1 MVHKYLCGPDNIA
14 ELWRKHYCDLFNSV
28 KSENVVIGDVEM
40 AEGLI
45 VRTSEIYDA
54 VLKLGNNKACGLDG
68 VTAEHLK
75 YSSYR
80 LCPLLAMCFTGFLTH
95 GLLPDSIT
103 SVVLVPVIKDKAAK
117 LNSLQNYRPIALASV
132 ISKVLENILY
142 TRLEMYVLTSDNQF
156 GFKKRHGTDMCIYA
170 LKEIVGKYLNLNSSV
185 FLCFID
191 ATKAFDRVNHHM
203 LFTKLINRGVPTYLI
218 RILVFWYA
226 NQVMHVKWDSALS
239 EPFYVCNGVRQ
250 GGILSPVLFNVY
262 IDELSSQLNR
272 CKTGC
277 VIGTTVVNHLMYA
290 DDLVLISPYSA
301 GMQQLLKICSEF
313 GKDHDVLYNP
323 TKSSLMIVRSKEYKN
338 VIFPNFWLCDQPLT
352 CSSEAKYLG
361 HFVTDDWRDDRDIQR
376 QYCKL
381 YAQANSL
388 LRKFS
393 ICSPTVKCALFRAYC
408 TPLYTAPLWWNYRR
422 CTIRRLTVAYNDT
435 FRLLM
440 RVPRWHSASQLFV
453 DAHIP
458 TCEAL
463 QRHLM
468 FKFMQRLE
476 ESENSIIKTL
486 TNPQLSCCRYTS
498 LLRKHWMDKLFYTAS
513 LD

>member
-1 MVHKYLCGPDNIA
+1 MTEDLVVH
-14 ELWRKHYCDLFNSV
+14 
-28 KSENVVIGDVEM
+28 
-40 AEGLI
+40 
-45 VRTSEIYDA
+45 TSEVFDA
-54 VLKLGNNKACGLDG
+54 ILKLENNKACGLDCI
-68 VTAEHLK
+68 TAEHLK

-80 LCPLLAMCFTGFLTH
+80 LCPLLSMCFTGFLTH

-117 LNSLQNYRPIALASV
+117 LNSLQNHRPIALAS
-132 ISKVLENILY
+132 ILSKVLENILY
-142 TRLEMYVLTSDNQF
+142 TRLEMYVQTSDNQF
-156 GFKKRHGTDMCIYA
+156 GFKKKHSTDMCIYA
-170 LKEIVGKYLNLNSSV
+170 LKELVGKYRGLNSSV

-191 ATKAFDRVNHHM
+191 ATKAFDRVNHYK
-203 LFTKLINRGVPTYLI
+203 LFMKLINRGVPRYLV

-226 NQVMHVKWDSALS
+226 NQVMHVKWDSVLS
-239 EPFYVCNGVRQ
+239 ESFHVSNGVRQ

-262 IDELSSQLNR
+262 MDELSSKLNH

-277 VIGTTVVNHLMYA
+277 VIGTNVVNHLMYA

-313 GKDHDVLYNP
+313 GKEQDIMYNP
-323 TKSSLMIVRSKEYKN
+323 TKSKLMVVRSKEDKSVTLPVFY
-338 VIFPNFWLCDQPLT
+338 LCGTVLT
-352 CSSEAKYLG
+352 HSNEVKYLG
-361 HFVTDDWRDDRDIQR
+361 HFLTDDWSDDRDIKR

-381 YAQANSL
+381 YAQANML

-393 ICSPTVKCALFRAYC
+393 MCSSDVKHALFRAFC

-422 CTIRRLTVAYNDT
+422 CTIHRLTVAYNYT
-435 FRLLM
+435 FRLLL

-463 QRHLM
+463 LRHLT

-476 ESENSIIKTL
+476 DSENYIIQAV
-486 TNPQLSCCRYTS
+486 TNPWLSCCRYDS
-498 LLRKHWMDKLFYTAS
+498 VLRKHWMERL
-513 LD
+513 LG